1 MNLKKDGYGRTE
13 LSYAIIDHKI
23 QEALLLLKQDMDV
36 NDSDN
41 GGHSYLFFAA
51 QECEIEVVDALLKLG
66 ADPNIE
72 TLSGVTPLSAVLFA
86 SQKYSV
92 DQAYQIVKLLLAAG
106 ANPDH
111 KNRRGVSIRQLSKR
125 LAPGKISSYICSYQ

>member
-1 MNLKKDGYGRTE
+1 MGE
-13 LSYAIIDHKI
+13 LNY
-23 QEALLLLKQDMDV
+23 
-36 NDSDN
+36 
-41 GGHSYLFFAA
+41 
-51 QECEIEVVDALLKLG
+51 ALLKLG

>member
-72 TLSGVTPLSAVLFA
+72 TLSAVLFA